1 MKSCE
6 GNPRGT
12 RGFPLHAPQKF
23 PNNVNESIHSRSS
36 SMNIIPHPI
45 PLPHIVLD
53 PASHTLVMGVIN
65 TTPDSFSDGGKH
77 LDPEV
82 AVAAGLEMLEAGAD
96 IIDVGGESTRP
107 GSLYVEEE
115 EEIQRSVLVIQ
126 GISRSKP
133 EAVISI
139 DTRRRRVAEA
149 AVAAGAQIINDVS
162 GFRDDPTLI
171 DFAREAGIGLV
182 VMHMLGTPKTMQT
195 EIRYASFPGDIYSFF
210 QERIEVLEEAGIAPE
225 KIVIDPGIGF
235 GKTFDQNLTL
245 INRLDFLKPLGKAI
259 LVGPSRKAFL
269 GKILEE
275 PVAAMR
281 DIGTLGVISAAV
293 LRGASIVRVHH
304 VPSTVQVCR
313 VADAVLRERV
323 GT

>member
-1 MKSCE
+1 
-6 GNPRGT
+6 
-12 RGFPLHAPQKF
+12 
-23 PNNVNESIHSRSS
+23 
-36 SMNIIPHPI
+36 MNIIPHPI
-45 PLPHIVLD
+45 PLPRIVLD

-115 EEIQRSVLVIQ
+115 EEIQRSVFVIQ

-171 DFAREAGIGLV
+171 DLAREAGTGLV

-210 QERIEVLEEAGIAPE
+210 QERIEVLEKAGIAPE

-235 GKTFDQNLTL
+235 GKTFDQNLAL

-281 DIGTLGVISAAV
+281 DIGTLGAISAAV

>member
-1 MKSCE
+1 MPCPYRHS
-6 GNPRGT
+6 GLSGRYPN
-12 RGFPLHAPQKF
+12 LAMIPQ
-23 PNNVNESIHSRSS
+23 
-36 SMNIIPHPI
+36 PI
-45 PLPHIVLD
+45 PLTRIVLD

-82 AVAAGLEMLEAGAD
+82 AVAAGIEMLEAGAD

-115 EEIQRSVLVIQ
+115 EELQRSVPVIRE
-126 GISRSKP
+126 ISRSMP
-133 EAVISI
+133 DAVISI
-139 DTRRRRVAEA
+139 DTRRRTVAEA

-171 DFAREAGIGLV
+171 DFAREAGTGLV

-210 QERIEVLEEAGIAPE
+210 QERIQILEKAGIAPE

-275 PVAAMR
+275 PVAVRR
-281 DIGTLGVISAAV
+281 DIGTLGAVAAAV

-313 VADAVLRERV
+313 VADAVVRERI

>member
-1 MKSCE
+1 
-6 GNPRGT
+6 
-12 RGFPLHAPQKF
+12 
-23 PNNVNESIHSRSS
+23 
-36 SMNIIPHPI
+36 MNIIPHPI
-45 PLPHIVLD
+45 PLPRIVLD

-115 EEIQRSVLVIQ
+115 EEIQRSVFVIQ

-171 DFAREAGIGLV
+171 DFAREAGTGLV

-210 QERIEVLEEAGIAPE
+210 QERIEVLEKAGIAPE

-281 DIGTLGVISAAV
+281 DIGTLGAISAAV

>member
-1 MKSCE
+1 MRRSLLC
-6 GNPRGT
+6 GIPRQILGT
-12 RGFPLHAPQKF
+12 RKMIPQ
-23 PNNVNESIHSRSS
+23 
-36 SMNIIPHPI
+36 PI
-45 PLPHIVLD
+45 PLPRTILD

-82 AVAAGLEMLEAGAD
+82 AVAAGIEMLEAGAD

-115 EEIQRSVLVIQ
+115 EELQRSVPVIQ
-126 GISRSKP
+126 GISRSMP

-139 DTRRRRVAEA
+139 DTRRRTVAEA

-171 DFAREAGIGLV
+171 DFAREAGTGLV

-195 EIRYASFPGDIYSFF
+195 EIRYSSFPGDIYSFF
-210 QERIEVLEEAGIAPE
+210 QERIQVLEKAGIEPE

-235 GKTFDQNLTL
+235 GKTFDQNLIL
-245 INRLDFLKPLGKAI
+245 INRLDFLKSLGKAI

-275 PVAAMR
+275 PVAARR
-281 DIGTLGVISAAV
+281 DIGTLGAITAAV

-313 VADAVLRERV
+313 VADAVVRERV

>member
-1 MKSCE
+1 
-6 GNPRGT
+6 
-12 RGFPLHAPQKF
+12 
-23 PNNVNESIHSRSS
+23 
-36 SMNIIPHPI
+36 MNIIPQPI
-45 PLPHIVLD
+45 PLPRIVLD
-53 PASHTLVMGVIN
+53 PAAHTLVMGVIN

-82 AVAAGLEMLEAGAD
+82 AVAAGIEMLEAGAD

-115 EEIQRSVLVIQ
+115 EELQRSVPVIQ
-126 GISRSKP
+126 GISRSRP
-133 EAVISI
+133 EAVVSI
-139 DTRRRRVAEA
+139 DTRRRTVAEA
-149 AVAAGAQIINDVS
+149 AVAAGAQMINDVS
-162 GFRDDPTLI
+162 GFRDDPSLI
-171 DFAREAGIGLV
+171 DFAREAGSGLV

-195 EIRYASFPGDIYSFF
+195 EIRYSSFPGDIYSFF
-210 QERIEVLEEAGIAPE
+210 QERIQALEKAGIEPE

-235 GKTFDQNLTL
+235 GKTFDQNLIL

-275 PVAAMR
+275 PLAARR
-281 DIGTLGVISAAV
+281 DIATLGAITAAV

-313 VADAVLRERV
+313 VVDAVMRERV